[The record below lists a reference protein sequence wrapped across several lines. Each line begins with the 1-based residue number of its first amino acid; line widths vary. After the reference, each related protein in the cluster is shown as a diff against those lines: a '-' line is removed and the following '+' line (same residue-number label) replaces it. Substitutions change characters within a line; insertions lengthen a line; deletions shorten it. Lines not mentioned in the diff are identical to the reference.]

1 MDEDLYT
8 YITFILPCVLF
19 GTPVQAH
26 AFGVVIH
33 VQQKRKPRI
42 EKDGKAFVKG
52 VQGST
57 RVWSGICLASYPG
70 RMGGEKRPGIMAGHL
85 FQYYM
90 AVFDTFDK
98 TFDKSFDAFEKL
110 FDVNHLTRSINY
122 LHLINYLMHSIRG
135 HFQTIFFKI
144 NVNMTLRGSVGQGRD
159 ANFNMN
165 FEPSFLIV
173 GLVLCQCK

>member
-26 AFGVVIH
+26 AFGLVIH

-70 RMGGEKRPGIMAGHL
+70 RMGGEKWPGIMAGHL
-85 FQYYM
+85 FQYSM

-110 FDVNHLTRSINY
+110 FDVFDKPFDAFDKSFDTFDKLFAFDKLFDAFDKGTLSNY
-122 LHLINYLMHSIRG
+122 
-135 HFQTIFFKI
+135 FFK
-144 NVNMTLRGSVGQGRD
+144 N
-159 ANFNMN
+159 
-165 FEPSFLIV
+165 
-173 GLVLCQCK
+173 